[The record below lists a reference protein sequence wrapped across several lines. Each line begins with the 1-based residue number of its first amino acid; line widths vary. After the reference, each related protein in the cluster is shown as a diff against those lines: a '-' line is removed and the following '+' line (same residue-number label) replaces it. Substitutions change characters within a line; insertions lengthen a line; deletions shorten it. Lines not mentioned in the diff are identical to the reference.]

1 MKWRFIHTGGAP
13 LTRVMVS
20 CVSTDEEGSS
30 DGGLTGT
37 IHVYCT
43 GNSLCGDVS
52 NDGMVLLPSGSDNV
66 TAGTNYSCTVTAT
79 NSLGRTT
86 THTTNYFLV
95 LQGWF
100 SNYVNLHCIHILFP
114 GIPSTP
120 MRVMVDSS
128 VPLKVTLMVY
138 LYSGSSTLTFPV
150 TATSKTCGGTHTFT
164 VVVSATKLNLIL
176 TQYNISIKLPPGMY
190 IISFNA
196 SNMFGVSENVDT
208 MALGE

>member
-1 MKWRFIHTGGAP
+1 MVWGFVHTGGAP
-13 LTRVMVS
+13 LTSVMVS
-20 CVSTDEEGSS
+20 CVSTDEEGSGDGS
-30 DGGLTGT
+30 GGLTET
-37 IHVYCT
+37 IDCT
-43 GNSLCGDVS
+43 GSSLCGDVS
-52 NDGMVLLPSGSDNV
+52 NDGMVSLPSGSDIV

-79 NSLGRTT
+79 NSLSHTT

-100 SNYVNLHCIHILFP
+100 SNYVNLHCIYLFS

-150 TATSKTCGGTHTFT
+150 TATSKTGGPTHTFT
-164 VVVSATKLNLIL
+164 VVVSATNLML
-176 TQYNISIKLPPGMY
+176 TTYNISIELPPGMY
-190 IISFNA
+190 VISFNA
-196 SNMFGVSENVDT
+196 SNMFGVSESVDT